1 MDSLEYSIDALD
13 AKGLFYNKCFTV
25 YVEGNDDVLFWDY
38 LFKIAEV
45 SAHIE
50 EVGGDKGIEKYIVN
64 ILNNDAVFLVACD
77 NDHNDFI
84 DDKTNHPQIIRTY
97 GYSIENSM
105 YNSYKIEDI
114 ISKLSR
120 QRLDVKSVIEKW
132 AEVFSN
138 QVYEL
143 LKYDIANHKFKKGV
157 SVFGDSCVRFLKSN
171 SSHKLST
178 EKINDYINSIKDK
191 FEISEIQEVE
201 RILNTTEKGFWFLIK
216 GHFLTN
222 ATMNLI
228 KSLVNEQCG
237 ANWGISLDMIY
248 SLTIDC
254 TENWDNRIDI
264 LTVVNGK
271 SVKILDKNA
280 LMSISKNG

>member
-13 AKGLFYNKCFTV
+13 AKGLFYNKCLTV
-25 YVEGNDDVLFWDY
+25 FVEGKDDVLFWDY

-50 EVGGDKGIEKYIVN
+50 DVGGDKEIEKYIVD
-64 ILNNDAVFLVACD
+64 ILDNDASFLVACD

-84 DDKTNHPQIIRTY
+84 ETKINHPQIIKTY

-105 YNSYKIEDI
+105 YNFDKIEDI

-120 QRLDVKSVIEKW
+120 QKVDVKNVIEKW
-132 AEVFSN
+132 AEDFSN

-143 LKYDIANHKFKKGV
+143 LKYDIANHKFKKGIT
-157 SVFGDSCVRFLKSN
+157 VFGDSCVRFLKSN
-171 SSHKLST
+171 SSHKLSK
-178 EKINDYINSIKDK
+178 EKINQYIESIKDK
-191 FEISEIQEVE
+191 FEIVEIQEVE
-201 RILNTTEKGFWFLIK
+201 RLLNTSEKDFWFLIK

-237 ANWGISLDMIY
+237 ANCGISLDMIY

-264 LTVVNGK
+264 LTVVNEIRKLNK
-271 SVKILDKNA
+271 SA
-280 LMSISKNG
+280 

>member
-1 MDSLEYSIDALD
+1 MNSLEYSIDALD
-13 AKGLFYNKCFTV
+13 AKGLFYNKCLTV

-50 EVGGDKGIEKYIVN
+50 DVGGDKEIEKYIVD
-64 ILNNDAVFLVACD
+64 ILENDAGFLVACD

-84 DDKTNHPQIIRTY
+84 DEKINHPQIIRTY

-105 YNSYKIEDI
+105 YNFDKIEDI

-120 QRLDVKSVIEKW
+120 QKVNVKSLIEKW
-132 AEVFSN
+132 AEEFSN

-171 SSHKLST
+171 SSHKLSQQ
-178 EKINDYINSIKDK
+178 KISDYIESIKDK

-201 RILNTTEKGFWFLIK
+201 RLLNTSEKDFWYLIK

-228 KSLVNEQCG
+228 KSLVNQQCG
-237 ANWGISLDMIY
+237 SNCSISLDMIY

-264 LTVVNGK
+264 LTVVNEIRK
-271 SVKILDKNA
+271 LKKVE
-280 LMSISKNG
+280 

>member
-1 MDSLEYSIDALD
+1 MNSLEYSIDALD
-13 AKGLFYNKCFTV
+13 AKGLFYNKCLTV

-50 EVGGDKGIEKYIVN
+50 DVGGVKEIEKYVVD
-64 ILNNDAVFLVACD
+64 ILENDAGFLVACD
-77 NDHNDFI
+77 NDHNDFL
-84 DDKTNHPQIIRTY
+84 DDKIIHSQIIRTY

-105 YNSYKIEDI
+105 YNFDKIEEI

-120 QRLDVKSVIEKW
+120 KKVDVKSLIETW
-132 AEVFSN
+132 AEEFSN

-143 LKYDIANHKFKKGV
+143 LKYDIANHKFKKGI

-171 SSHKLST
+171 SSHKISSQ
-178 EKINDYINSIKDK
+178 KISDYIDSIKER
-191 FEISEIQEVE
+191 FNISEIQEVE
-201 RILNTTEKGFWFLIK
+201 RLLNTSEKDFWFLIK
-216 GHFLTN
+216 GHFLTS

-228 KSLVNEQCG
+228 KSLVNQQCG
-237 ANWGISLDMIY
+237 TNCNITLDMIY
-248 SLTIDC
+248 TLTIDC

-264 LTVVNGK
+264 LTVVNEIRKLKK
-271 SVKILDKNA
+271 SA
-280 LMSISKNG
+280 

>member
-13 AKGLFYNKCFTV
+13 AKGLFYNKCLTV
-25 YVEGNDDVLFWDY
+25 FVEGKDDVLFWDY

-50 EVGGDKGIEKYIVN
+50 DVGGDKEIEKYIVD
-64 ILNNDAVFLVACD
+64 ILDNDASFLVACD

-84 DDKTNHPQIIRTY
+84 ETKINHPQIIRTY

-105 YNSYKIEDI
+105 YNFDKIEDI

-120 QRLDVKSVIEKW
+120 QRVGVKNVIEKW
-132 AEVFSN
+132 AEDFSN

-143 LKYDIANHKFKKGV
+143 LKYDIANHKYKKGV
-157 SVFGDSCVRFLKSN
+157 AVFGDSCVRFLKSN
-171 SSHKLST
+171 SSHKLSK
-178 EKINDYINSIKDK
+178 EKINQYIGSIKDK
-191 FEISEIQEVE
+191 FEDFEIQEVE
-201 RILNTTEKGFWFLIK
+201 RLLNTSEKEFWYLIK

-237 ANWGISLDMIY
+237 ANCGISLDMIY

-264 LTVVNGK
+264 LTVVNEIRK
-271 SVKILDKNA
+271 LNKIA
-280 LMSISKNG
+280 